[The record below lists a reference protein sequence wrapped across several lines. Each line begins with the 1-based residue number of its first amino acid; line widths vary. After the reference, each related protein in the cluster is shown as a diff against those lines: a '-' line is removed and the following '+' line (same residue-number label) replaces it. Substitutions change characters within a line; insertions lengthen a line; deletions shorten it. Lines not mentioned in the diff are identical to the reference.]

1 MSRAASAVWV
11 RGGVTHVTE
20 TRQRCLVECSLVQQS
35 SGKAKHVECFKYR
48 RQLHQ
53 TDCRVRSTLRT
64 WGSTG
69 RGWKIDPCNQ
79 KFTDSMQCLQVVRA
93 IAIANMEL
101 QNFTIVAIYY
111 TFQQYNTG
119 SAIKK
124 VRWKMWF
131 LGETGQVLR
140 GYSESNPSI
149 SQWGP
154 EQTMARTI
162 WFPGLYFLKELI
174 QCKVYSTMLIFCLH
188 KLCLSRFIPRSFIN
202 YVAVL
207 NGQIY

>member
-1 MSRAASAVWV
+1 
-11 RGGVTHVTE
+11 
-20 TRQRCLVECSLVQQS
+20 
-35 SGKAKHVECFKYR
+35 
-48 RQLHQ
+48 
-53 TDCRVRSTLRT
+53 
-64 WGSTG
+64 
-69 RGWKIDPCNQ
+69 
-79 KFTDSMQCLQVVRA
+79 MQCLQVVRA

-101 QNFTIVAIYY
+101 QNCTFVAIYY

-119 SAIKK
+119 SAIEK

-131 LGETGQVLR
+131 LGETRQVLR
-140 GYSESNPSI
+140 GYSQSNPSI

-154 EQTMARTI
+154 EQTMAREI

-202 YVAVL
+202 YVADL
-207 NGQIY
+207 NGQIYQLKCRLQSQQCTQEMADPAQSTTLVSPTTSGREILQQSLRYDVIST